1 MYSCV
6 YCSILVQS
14 ISLKMTVY
22 YTNFHFC
29 VAWKLSW
36 DTHHQPK
43 LYIFIERILI
53 YNILLNR
60 NTCTPWY
67 IWIIFGLI
75 CYMYIIVQQNLLISI
90 FNLFASTIY
99 VQTKAKYN
107 FQMFYKMFTAN
118 VLHIIVRY
126 CTSSFLDICWFLLTT
141 DDLAHW
147 LAVRYGV
154 VSSLMQWIE
163 TTDVIPVDYSFIKH
177 PDHFLY
183 NHVVSCN
190 WM

>member
-1 MYSCV
+1 MVNINRLFYTTWKLIITIQLCSCV

-22 YTNFHFC
+22 HTNFHFC
-29 VAWKLSW
+29 VTWKLSW

-53 YNILLNR
+53 YNIWLNR
-60 NTCTPWY
+60 YTCTPWY

-75 CYMYIIVQQNLLISI
+75 CYVYIIVQQNLLISI

-118 VLHIIVRY
+118 DLHIIVRY
-126 CTSSFLDICWFLLTT
+126 CTYLLILIDYWWSCTLIGSTVWSCLILDAVDRDNRRNSSWLLI
-141 DDLAHW
+141 
-147 LAVRYGV
+147 Y
-154 VSSLMQWIE
+154 
-163 TTDVIPVDYSFIKH
+163 
-177 PDHFLY
+177 
-183 NHVVSCN
+183 
-190 WM
+190 